1 MIKQSNLKIKNVFI
15 IHFFFYLY
23 MLYKLTIKQK
33 LLNYYVIIARMKF
46 KYTNDVFKICK
57 YK

>member
-15 IHFFFYLY
+15 IHFFYLY

>member
-15 IHFFFYLY
+15 IYFFYLY

>member
-15 IHFFFYLY
+15 IHFFYLY
-23 MLYKLTIKQK
+23 ILYKLTIKQK